1 MVKHDVDGAIDQGQF
16 TVAERTVADQS
27 DLLLTAAVA
36 QRVDDPFDAAAG
48 GVDRLQ
54 GRVLSQHLFRHGP
67 GDIRPFMTANRLK
80 DLLPLALFSQ
90 AGAKADLTAFLAGKT
105 IIANDN
111 ANFTIPPA

>member
-1 MVKHDVDGAIDQGQF
+1 MMSMVPIDQGQF

-67 GDIRPFMTANRLK
+67 GDIRPFMTANRLRICCP
-80 DLLPLALFSQ
+80 LPCSRRQERKLISQ
-90 AGAKADLTAFLAGKT
+90 LSGR
-105 IIANDN
+105 
-111 ANFTIPPA
+111 